1 MSDVVEIFTDG
12 ACSGNPG
19 PGGWAAILVARGVEK
34 TISGSAAATTN
45 NRMEMTAALEALKRL
60 KRPCVVKLY
69 SDSAYLVSAFTKGWI
84 ENWQR
89 NGWLNAAK
97 DPVSNPDLWQ
107 ELLQAAKAHQVT
119 WIKVRGHADHEY
131 NNRCDKLAVAEIKK
145 IRLPGKPNKKPAE
158 QGLS

>member
-1 MSDVVEIFTDG
+1 
-12 ACSGNPG
+12 
-19 PGGWAAILVARGVEK
+19 
-34 TISGSAAATTN
+34 
-45 NRMEMTAALEALKRL
+45 MEMTAALEALKRL